1 LNGPENWPACCLIQ
15 SVHSRRLACR
25 NIILRNRTY
34 EFYSLSTP
42 GHPFK
47 YYYFLG
53 PHILPHGQGQPR
65 TNVCSSPQPKCESNS
80 LNYIL
85 VSYSLDAI
93 QQYIANQRALLS
105 RTQSDIDRLLKLR
118 REAIDKPSEFW
129 NSSGVHIPLYL
140 NFFRFYFRRF
150 LLYLFRSP
158 AFGETD
164 LTLIYRPTPL
174 HST

>member
-1 LNGPENWPACCLIQ
+1 MNGPENWPACCLIQ

-25 NIILRNRTY
+25 NIILRNLTY

-53 PHILPHGQGQPR
+53 SHILPHGQGHSR

-85 VSYSLDAI
+85 VSYSLDVI

-129 NSSGVHIPLYL
+129 NSSGVHIPLL
-140 NFFRFYFRRF
+140 FEFLSVLFSPLLALLIPIACFRR
-150 LLYLFRSP
+150 
-158 AFGETD
+158 D
-164 LTLIYRPTPL
+164 
-174 HST
+174 